1 MTPSAHANSLETLEA
16 RVRVDLE
23 LMNHP
28 STPWVPPREH
38 PSGAPVYDVAVIGGG
53 QSGLSILFALGRENV
68 TNIIALD
75 RNPAGREGPW
85 MTYARMN
92 LLRTN
97 KNVTGPALGFPSLTP
112 PGLVH
117 RQA

>member
-53 QSGLSILFALGRENV
+53 IAGLLIGN
-68 TNIIALD
+68 
-75 RNPAGREGPW
+75 
-85 MTYARMN
+85 
-92 LLRTN
+92 
-97 KNVTGPALGFPSLTP
+97 
-112 PGLVH
+112 
-117 RQA
+117 